1 MAEEKPAP
9 RISIARFPQLR
20 AEVER
25 ILSDPERIKAS
36 GAHKKTFQRLLAQGM
51 PAYFEPFT
59 NDAELA
65 RALCRDLD
73 QRAA

>member
-1 MAEEKPAP
+1 MVDERPAP
-9 RISIARFPQLR
+9 RIPITRFPELR

-25 ILSDPERIKAS
+25 ILADPERIKAS
-36 GAHKKTFQRLLAQGM
+36 GVHRKTFQRLLAEGM

-59 NDAELA
+59 LDADLA

-73 QRAA
+73 RAA